1 MTSLAIAIFCI
12 LTDSGEVPIFRVE
25 TYDLC
30 LQLLE
35 ISLADAKCIDLSDPL

>member
-1 MTSLAIAIFCI
+1 MIALATAVFCI
-12 LTDSGEVPIFRVE
+12 LTDTGEIPVFHVE

-35 ISLADAKCIDLSDPL
+35 ISLTDAKCIDLSDPL